1 MAAAAAANQAPSDR
15 LTSYPDQP
23 SYQPWRSQLSQER
36 PQGEQAVGQQ
46 QQHIPPVQ
54 AQILPSQQYNGGQQ
68 EARRISLS
76 EISRQLDPGQATRLR
91 PNDFVLL
98 KTLGTGASSLFSG
111 ERELTVQQARSRA
124 SGSSSWHG
132 RTRAT
137 RTRCMRSRYCAR
149 LTVHRTLSGSPLLT
163 PGSHPAQTGG
173 ARSERAQ
180 RAGHGC
186 GAPVH
191 NQHDREFPGF
201 RLALHACGTLFAPTS
216 CG

>member
-36 PQGEQAVGQQ
+36 PEGEQAVGQQQQ

-54 AQILPSQQYNGGQQ
+54 AQILPSQQYNVGQQ

-98 KTLGTGASSLFSG
+98 KTLGTGASSLF
-111 ERELTVQQARSRA
+111 RESAGLRFNRHVR
-124 SGSSSWHG
+124 
-132 RTRAT
+132 
-137 RTRCMRSRYCAR
+137 AR
-149 LTVHRTLSGSPLLT
+149 LARQAGMAARGRRGQGVRAQG
-163 PGSHPAQTGG
+163 PAQG
-173 ARSERAQ
+173 
-180 RAGHGC
+180 
-186 GAPVH
+186 
-191 NQHDREFPGF
+191 
-201 RLALHACGTLFAPTS
+201 
-216 CG
+216 